1 MNQNTNMPP
10 TAFTPQNAGYLDAIR
25 IPLRLSCVTQSGWPY
40 VLSLWYL
47 HDAGKLYCA
56 TLESA
61 RVVEYLRN
69 EPRCGFEVA
78 ADQPPY
84 CGVRGRAV
92 AEIDPALGS
101 DVLGRLLDRY
111 LGNRSNSLARRLLAR
126 SQDEVAIV
134 LTPVQVFT
142 WNYQQ
147 RMADAAPPQ
156 QEKVCP

>member
-1 MNQNTNMPP
+1 MNPLLLETQT
-10 TAFTPQNAGYLDAIR
+10 TAYLETVQ
-25 IPLRLSCVTQSGWPY
+25 IPLRLSCVTTSGWPF

-47 HDAGKLYCA
+47 YDAGRLVCA
-56 TLESA
+56 TPETA
-61 RVVEYLRN
+61 RVVTYLRR

-92 AEIDPALGS
+92 AEIDLSAGQQTLR
-101 DVLGRLLDRY
+101 RLIDRY
-111 LGNRSNSLARRLLAR
+111 LGNCDNSLARWLLAR

-147 RMADAAPPQ
+147 RMANAAPPRLD
-156 QEKVCP
+156 KICP

>member
-1 MNQNTNMPP
+1 MNSPL
-10 TAFTPQNAGYLDAIR
+10 FTPQTITYLEAVQ

-61 RVVEYLRN
+61 RVVSSLRN

-84 CGVRGRAV
+84 CGVRGRAM
-92 AEIDPALGS
+92 AEIDPALGP
-101 DVLGRLLDRY
+101 DVLGHLLDRY

-142 WNYQQ
+142 WDYRQ
-147 RMADAAPPQ
+147 RMADAAPSQ
-156 QEKVCP
+156 LEKICP

>member
-1 MNQNTNMPP
+1 MNSLP
-10 TAFTPQNAGYLDAIR
+10 FTPQTTTFLDAVR
-25 IPLRLSCVTQSGWPY
+25 IPLRLSCVTTAGWPM

-47 HDAGKLYCA
+47 HDAGQLCCA

-61 RVVEYLRN
+61 HVVSYLRR
-69 EPRCGFEVA
+69 EPRCGFEIA

-92 AEIDPALGS
+92 AEIDPALGPEM
-101 DVLGRLLDRY
+101 LGRLIDRY
-111 LGNRSNSLARRLLAR
+111 LGGRDSSLARRLLAR

-142 WNYQQ
+142 WDYRQ
-147 RMADAAPPQ
+147 RMADAAQAGPG
-156 QEKVCP
+156 KVCP

>member
-1 MNQNTNMPP
+1 MNPLLLETQ
-10 TAFTPQNAGYLDAIR
+10 TAAYLETVQ
-25 IPLRLSCVTQSGWPY
+25 IPLRLSCVTTSGWPF

-47 HDAGKLYCA
+47 HDAGQLVCA
-56 TLESA
+56 TLETA
-61 RVVEYLRN
+61 RVVSYLRR

-78 ADQPPY
+78 ADHPPY

-92 AEIDPALGS
+92 AEIDSSAGQQTLE
-101 DVLGRLLDRY
+101 RLIDRY
-111 LGNRSNSLARRLLAR
+111 LGNRDNSLARWLLAR

-147 RMADAAPPQ
+147 RMAGALPAGPDRI
-156 QEKVCP
+156 CP

>member
-1 MNQNTNMPP
+1 MNSPLFPP
-10 TAFTPQNAGYLDAIR
+10 QTITYLEAVH
-25 IPLRLSCVTQSGWPY
+25 IPLRLSCVTTSGWPT

-47 HDAGKLYCA
+47 HDAGRLYCA
-56 TLESA
+56 TLETA
-61 RVVEYLRN
+61 RVVTYLRR

-92 AEIDPALGS
+92 AEIDPTLGL

-142 WNYQQ
+142 WDYRQ
-147 RMADAAPPQ
+147 RMADAAPSQ
-156 QEKVCP
+156 LEKICP

>member
-1 MNQNTNMPP
+1 MNPLLLETQT
-10 TAFTPQNAGYLDAIR
+10 TAYLETVQ
-25 IPLRLSCVTQSGWPY
+25 IPLRLSCVTTSGWPF

-47 HDAGKLYCA
+47 YDAGRLVCA
-56 TLESA
+56 TLETA
-61 RVVEYLRN
+61 RVVSYLRR

-92 AEIDPALGS
+92 AEVDPPAGQQALE
-101 DVLGRLLDRY
+101 RLIDRY
-111 LGNRSNSLARRLLAR
+111 LGNRNNSLARWLLAR

-147 RMADAAPPQ
+147 RMADVAAAGPDRI
-156 QEKVCP
+156 CP

>member
-1 MNQNTNMPP
+1 MNSTLFGPAVI
-10 TAFTPQNAGYLDAIR
+10 TYLETVR
-25 IPLRLSCVTQSGWPY
+25 IPVRLSCLTGAGWPT

-61 RVVEYLRN
+61 RVVSYLRR

-92 AEIDPALGS
+92 AEIEPALGP
-101 DVLGRLLDRY
+101 DALGRLLDRY
-111 LGNRSNSLARRLLAR
+111 LGGRDSSLARRLLAR

-142 WNYQQ
+142 WDYRQ
-147 RMADAAPPQ
+147 RMADAAPAQPD
-156 QEKVCP
+156 KACP

>member
-1 MNQNTNMPP
+1 MNTPP
-10 TAFTPQNAGYLDAIR
+10 FTPKTTTFLDAMR
-25 IPLRLSCVTQSGWPY
+25 IPLRLSCVTTSGWPV

-47 HDAGKLYCA
+47 HDAGRLYCA
-56 TLESA
+56 TLETA
-61 RVVEYLRN
+61 RVVAYLRR

-92 AEIDPALGS
+92 AEIDPAQGQ
-101 DVLGRLLDRY
+101 DVLGRLIDRY
-111 LGNRSNSLARRLLAR
+111 LGARDNSLARRLLAR

-142 WNYQQ
+142 WDYRQ
-147 RMADAAPPQ
+147 RMADVAPPQ
-156 QEKVCP
+156 LERICP

>member
-1 MNQNTNMPP
+1 MKS
-10 TAFTPQNAGYLDAIR
+10 ASFTPQTTAYLETMR

-47 HDAGKLYCA
+47 YDAGKLYCA

-61 RVVEYLRN
+61 RVVSYLRR
-69 EPRCGFEVA
+69 ELRCGFEIA

-92 AEIDPALGS
+92 AEIDPAPGP
-101 DVLGRLLDRY
+101 DVLGRLIDRY
-111 LGNRSNSLARRLLAR
+111 LGSRDNSLARRLLAR

-134 LTPVQVFT
+134 LTPVQIFT
-142 WNYQQ
+142 WDYRQ
-147 RMADAAPPQ
+147 RMADAAPAEP
-156 QEKVCP
+156 ERICP

>member
-1 MNQNTNMPP
+1 MNPNTNMPS
-10 TAFTPQNAGYLDAIR
+10 TAFAPQSAAYLDAIH

-61 RVVEYLRN
+61 RVVSYLRR
-69 EPRCGFEVA
+69 EPRCGFEIA

-92 AEIDPALGS
+92 AAIDPTQGQA
-101 DVLGRLLDRY
+101 VLSLLIDRY
-111 LGNRSNSLARRLLAR
+111 LDDRDNSLARRLLAR

-142 WNYQQ
+142 WNYQR
-147 RMADAAPPQ
+147 RMADAAPSRPDRI
-156 QEKVCP
+156 CP

>member
-1 MNQNTNMPP
+1 MDIEPGMESTL
-10 TAFTPQNAGYLDAIR
+10 FTSPMAAVR
-25 IPLRLSCVTQSGWPY
+25 IPVRLACITTSAWPF

-69 EPRCGFEVA
+69 EPRCGFEIA

-92 AEIDPALGS
+92 AEIDPALGP

-142 WNYQQ
+142 WDYRQ
-147 RMADAAPPQ
+147 RMADAAPSQ
-156 QEKVCP
+156 LEKICP

>member
-1 MNQNTNMPP
+1 MNPNTNTSS
-10 TAFTPQNAGYLDAIR
+10 TAFTPQSATYLDAIR

-56 TLESA
+56 TIESA
-61 RVVEYLRN
+61 RVVSYLRN
-69 EPRCGFEVA
+69 EPRCGFEIA

-84 CGVRGRAV
+84 CGVRGRTV
-92 AEIDPALGS
+92 AEIDPALGL

-111 LGNRSNSLARRLLAR
+111 LDSRDSNLARRLLAR

-142 WNYQQ
+142 WDYRQ
-147 RMADAAPPQ
+147 RMADAAPSRLD
-156 QEKVCP
+156 KICP